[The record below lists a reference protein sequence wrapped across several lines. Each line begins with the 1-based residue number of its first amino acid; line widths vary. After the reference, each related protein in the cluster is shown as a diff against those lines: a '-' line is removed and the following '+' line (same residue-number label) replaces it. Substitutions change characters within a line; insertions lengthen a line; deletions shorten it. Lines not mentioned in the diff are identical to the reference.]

1 MPLPIAIE
9 GQVVQALSKAGMFR
23 LRSVLVGS
31 VAFQTYGG
39 LLEVRCP
46 TLQCAQMTLM
56 LPVFSISQQIDDK
69 IEDLEQAL
77 NSVDESF
84 SPVFHPNKPKLV
96 ASFRNKTG
104 FKVEVLTPDRG
115 PRNMGVNLLK
125 CPR

>member
-1 MPLPIAIE
+1 
-9 GQVVQALSKAGMFR
+9 
-23 LRSVLVGS
+23 

-39 LLEVRCP
+39 LLGVRLP
-46 TLQCAQMTLM
+46 DLSMRTDDIDVAQY
-56 LPVFSISQQIDDK
+56 FSISQQIDDK

-84 SPVFHPNKPKLV
+84 SPVFHPNEPKLV

-115 PRNMGVNLLK
+115 PRNMSINLLK